1 MIILNCQV
9 EGISSRRDSTL
20 KITLGTQEMRD
31 AGELFKLSNKLVTVG
46 INDKDLTKKEIDLV
60 AGNKFPVESV
70 PNQKSA
76 SKRLRNV
83 LYIFGQQKGVEDDEQ
98 HYQEMMNQIIE
109 FYKSKLD

>member
-9 EGISSRRDSTL
+9 EGIASRRDSTW
-20 KITLGTQEMRD
+20 KITLGTQELRD
-31 AGELFKLSNKLVTVG
+31 ASELTKLSNKLVTVG
-46 INDKDLTKKEIDLV
+46 INDKDLTKKEIDLI
-60 AGNKFPVESV
+60 AGNKFPIESV
-70 PNQKSA
+70 PNQKST

-83 LYIFGQQKGVEDDEQ
+83 LYILGRQKGVEDDEQ